1 MRLQT
6 FAQAGS
12 LLEST
17 AQSLSAQLLQGLIE
31 HCQYSYEIEND
42 KMMEHT
48 GAALVGLSLNHTV
61 LYGEKRIIAV
71 SFSSRSN
78 SKLNVGGD
86 LFLGS
91 LAFDLIPVEAV
102 QVSSTSS
109 FRLVFRHILVD
120 PAYRGRCCAYKLLRH
135 VLLEVDRLGHAIQSI
150 SVVCRSDSALVP
162 KFLELGF
169 AFDADMAADVLRSV
183 NAVAATSTE
192 PALSVYTA
200 DLSSFQFKVNGVLE
214 FISTRLR

>member
-1 MRLQT
+1 MRGRADERREMRLQT

-48 GAALVGLSLNHTV
+48 GAALVGLSSNHTV
-61 LYGEKRIIAV
+61 LY
-71 SFSSRSN
+71 
-78 SKLNVGGD
+78 
-86 LFLGS
+86 GS

-150 SVVCRSDSALVP
+150 SAVCRSDSALVP